1 MRASTGGAKTCR
13 FCQKLEESVCID
25 DVMKMIVRKT
35 ILQDKKQFL
44 FCIRDKKQFLLR
56 GLGQKT
62 VYVSEN
68 CFLSMCEEKKL
79 FFVTN
84 AK

>member
-13 FCQKLEESVCID
+13 FCQNLEESVCSD

-79 FFVTN
+79 FFVPN
-84 AK
+84 SK

>member
-1 MRASTGGAKTCR
+1 
-13 FCQKLEESVCID
+13 
-25 DVMKMIVRKT
+25 MKMIVRKT

>member
-1 MRASTGGAKTCR
+1 MAFKNCQ
-13 FCQKLEESVCID
+13 FCQNLEESVCSD
-25 DVMKMIVRKT
+25 DVMIMIVRKT

-44 FCIRDKKQFLLR
+44 FCIRDKKQFFMR